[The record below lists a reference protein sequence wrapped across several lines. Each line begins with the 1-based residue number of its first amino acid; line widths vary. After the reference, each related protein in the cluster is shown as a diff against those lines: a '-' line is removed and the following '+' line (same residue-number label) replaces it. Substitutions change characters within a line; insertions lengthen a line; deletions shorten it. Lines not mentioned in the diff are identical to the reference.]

1 MPAACFFVLK
11 MKIKD
16 ILFLGG
22 LILLAAVSFDF
33 GYKYGKKAAILPV
46 ETRADTLVVRDT
58 IREILPVYK
67 DRTIT
72 RTEWVQVSDTIHHH
86 DTLFVALDF
95 ERKVYESEDY
105 RAVVEGYRPVLS
117 EIAVYPKTTYITTK
131 ETEIRRWSA
140 GITIGP
146 GILYDGIGLHGGIG
160 IVAGLQYNF

>member
-1 MPAACFFVLK
+1 MTKFQSIASAVLVTLG
-11 MKIKD
+11 
-16 ILFLGG
+16 ILALC
-22 LILLAAVSFDF
+22 IVSFIF
-33 GYKYGKKAAILPV
+33 GQERGRNAPVSPV
-46 ETRADTLVVRDT
+46 ETKTDTLVVRDT

-72 RTEWVQVSDTIHHH
+72 RTEWVQVTDTLHHR

-146 GILYDGIGLHGGIG
+146 GILYNGRIHGGIG